1 MDTMDEM
8 RWWPAIG
15 LAFGTALG
23 FAGAFGGIGAF
34 VLVLVLGV
42 VGYLAGRALIGELDL
57 VDILGGRRRT

>member
-1 MDTMDEM
+1 MDEM